1 MSCSEVDPPPA
12 YKVAGTPI
20 QSLSKRHLH
29 LALWQKCISAS
40 IAIAV
45 VGGYAYAQVEQGK
58 GKCRGNAPIASI
70 IVRATAYRVA
80 GYPHRALTELR
91 HAIEQ
96 DSTCG
101 DLWLLLAQAYYDAGD
116 VASSIAAAYQALAF
130 DSTLTEAY
138 SLLADALALRDP
150 PKASYF
156 ALRAWE
162 INPTLSNQLR
172 AAYLL
177 RTVDTVRAISLLRE
191 VFERTSAEEVANELV
206 ALCLSYRDTTQA
218 IALLRRLLFEY
229 PEAVD
234 VARAL
239 SSLYV
244 QREQWDSAWYF
255 VRYAFYHMETLDVN
269 VTLREWLATL
279 RSGAPANL
287 LIEVGSFLQRR
298 ADVHPEYLI
307 QVARMLSERHL
318 WNAAQILIEEA
329 ILHRKVERAHA
340 IAAMELAAQYN
351 SPAYADLLLSQ
362 RDSVWHDSWIPA
374 LRLHI
379 ARTYGTYSLAEQER
393 LAHLALARD
402 SSDSYAL
409 FYAAYFAHT
418 AGLQERA
425 LEFYNRL
432 VFFEPDNAAAA
443 NNLAYLLAERGERLG
458 YALELA
464 QRALDS
470 DSTNPSFLDTYGW
483 ILYKL
488 GRYRE
493 AGDYLERAVA
503 HSPHASATLFEHL
516 GDNYSKLGV
525 VDRARYWWRRA
536 LDADPTRLYLRSRLR

>member
-1 MSCSEVDPPPA
+1 
-12 YKVAGTPI
+12 
-20 QSLSKRHLH
+20 
-29 LALWQKCISAS
+29 
-40 IAIAV
+40 
-45 VGGYAYAQVEQGK
+45 
-58 GKCRGNAPIASI
+58 
-70 IVRATAYRVA
+70 
-80 GYPHRALTELR
+80 
-91 HAIEQ
+91 
-96 DSTCG
+96 
-101 DLWLLLAQAYYDAGD
+101 
-116 VASSIAAAYQALAF
+116 
-130 DSTLTEAY
+130 
-138 SLLADALALRDP
+138 
-150 PKASYF
+150 
-156 ALRAWE
+156 
-162 INPTLSNQLR
+162 
-172 AAYLL
+172 
-177 RTVDTVRAISLLRE
+177 
-191 VFERTSAEEVANELV
+191 
-206 ALCLSYRDTTQA
+206 
-218 IALLRRLLFEY
+218 
-229 PEAVD
+229 
-234 VARAL
+234 
-239 SSLYV
+239 
-244 QREQWDSAWYF
+244 
-255 VRYAFYHMETLDVN
+255 AFYHMETLDVN

-279 RSGAPANL
+279 RSGALANL

-340 IAAMELAAQYN
+340 ITAIELAAQYN
-351 SPAYADLLLSQ
+351 SPAYADLLLGR

-379 ARTYGTYSLAEQER
+379 ARTYGTHSPAEQER
-393 LAHLALARD
+393 LVHLALARD

-432 VFFEPDNAAAA
+432 VFLEPDNAAAA

-488 GRYRE
+488 GRYHE
-493 AGDYLERAVA
+493 AGDYLERAVEQ
-503 HSPHASATLFEHL
+503 SPHPSATLFEHL